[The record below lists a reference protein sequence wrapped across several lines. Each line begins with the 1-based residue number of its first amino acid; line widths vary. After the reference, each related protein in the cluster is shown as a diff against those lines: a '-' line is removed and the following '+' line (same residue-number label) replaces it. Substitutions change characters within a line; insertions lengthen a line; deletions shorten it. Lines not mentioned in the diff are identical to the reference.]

1 MSGIDTRDMYP
12 DMAVS
17 AMTIASPD
25 RVAVTSVADISY
37 THKTLTRTP
46 FNRKPLIGQCAHC
59 STNAFF
65 HS

>member
-46 FNRKPLIGQCAHC
+46 FNGNH
-59 STNAFF
+59 
-65 HS
+65 